1 MTELRQ
7 LLEIGAGAPPA
18 APDLAAVKTRGRAM
32 NRRRHVLAAA
42 AIAAAVAVPTAALP
56 SLVPDRPGPSWSTL
70 PPAEPGALLPGRY
83 TAARLTP
90 KITFDVPDSA
100 TSWRVALA
108 TASSLVVTDDRD
120 GIRISVLHWTAVRPA
135 PSAAAPKPAPAA
147 LPTDLPAWL
156 AGHSGI
162 RLTRPVQRVQVLGR
176 PAQRVTFD
184 VRADRWLPA
193 GPPEGCS
200 CRTVTLADTPDNPFV
215 VGADQTAQ
223 VTVMDGEQ
231 PGLVVALVR
240 PARGTDPDA
249 MADADRIV
257 NSITVI

>member
-18 APDLAAVKTRGRAM
+18 APDLAAVKARGRARA
-32 NRRRHVLAAA
+32 RRRRVLAAV
-42 AIAAAVAVPTAALP
+42 AIAAAVAIPSATLP
-56 SLVPDRPGPSWSTL
+56 RLVPDRSVPSWSTL
-70 PPAEPGALLPGRY
+70 PPAEPGALLPGTY
-83 TAARLTP
+83 AAAGLTP
-90 KITFDVPDSA
+90 KITFAVPDSA

-108 TASSLVVTDDRD
+108 TASSLVVTDDKD
-120 GIRISVLHWTAVRPA
+120 GIRISVLQWTAVRPA
-135 PSAAAPKPAPAA
+135 PSAAVPKPALAA

-156 AGHSGI
+156 ADHPAI
-162 RLTRPVQRVQVLGR
+162 RLTGPAQRVMALGR

-193 GPPEGCS
+193 GASEGCD
-200 CRTVTLADTPDNPFV
+200 CLAVTLADTPDNPFA

-223 VTVMDGEQ
+223 VTVVDGEQ
-231 PGLVVALVR
+231 PGLVVTLVR
-240 PARGTDPDA
+240 PAAGTDPDA
-249 MADADRIV
+249 LADANRIV